1 MAEHAVVVAAATYR
15 SRAAATRDLRAVCD
29 EASSG
34 GQASVAAAVLEKGA
48 EGRLTV
54 DHLGPSPSPS
64 RADGHEL
71 LLGAV
76 LVVLAAPLG
85 IHFLVPLARSGNTWS
100 GIASLAGHLWHDV
113 PRDQLRRMSALL
125 EGGQAA
131 LVAVA
136 VDRSGDELRAALRG
150 AGTAVVTDA
159 VLLDVEAELALA
171 TAEANADPSTAT
183 PA

>member
-15 SRAAATRDLRAVCD
+15 SRAAATRDLRALCH
-29 EASSG
+29 EASAG
-34 GQASVAAAVLEKGA
+34 GQTSVAAAVLEKGA

-54 DHLGPSPSPS
+54 DHLGSSPSPS
-64 RADGHEL
+64 RADGHDV

-85 IHFLVPLARSGNTWS
+85 IHFLVPLVASASAWS
-100 GIASLAGHLWHDV
+100 GVASLAGHLWHDV

-125 EGGQAA
+125 EGEQAA

-136 VDRSGDELRAALRG
+136 VDRSGEEVRAALAG

-159 VLLDVEAELALA
+159 VLLDIEAELALA
-171 TAEANADPSTAT
+171 IGEANADPS
-183 PA
+183 PAAPT